1 MSKREQA
8 GSPERISETVETL
21 GWLADQ
27 VPTGAFAGA
36 EAQMVDALSLA
47 RSYVLA
53 FAIHRSLGASDSEAT
68 AATAGRELN
77 FDEHRLSE
85 SLN

>member
-1 MSKREQA
+1 MSKREQG
-8 GSPERISETVETL
+8 GSPERISEAVETL

-27 VPTGAFAGA
+27 VPLGACEGT
-36 EAQMVDALSLA
+36 EAQMVDTLSLA
-47 RSYVLA
+47 RSYVLE

-68 AATAGRELN
+68 AATARRELN